1 MDMIGEM
8 MKNPEMMAQM
18 GEMMKNPEMMAQMN
32 EMMKN
37 PETLSNIL
45 NMGGNLDN
53 SNSTTNQLYQVD
65 DIIKTIGLEND
76 TYNNRVG
83 KILSYDATSE
93 RYQIEL
99 DDMEKQ
105 ISIKETNIELVDEPS
120 N

>member
-18 GEMMKNPEMMAQMN
+18 SEMMKNPEMMAQMN

-37 PETLSNIL
+37 PEMLSNIL
-45 NMGGNLDN
+45 NMGGNIDN
-53 SNSTTNQLYQVD
+53 LNSTNQLYQID
-65 DIIKTIGLEND
+65 DKIKTIGLEND
-76 TYNNRVG
+76 TYNNLVG
-83 KILSYDATSE
+83 KILSYDKTSE

-99 DDMEKQ
+99 EDMEKH
-105 ISIKETNIELVDEPS
+105 ISIKEKNIELVDETS